1 MKAIKLLRESK
12 RIKQSD
18 MAVELNVSQ
27 PTIAMWEIDDNFPP
41 AKKLPEIAKFFN
53 CTIDDLFKI
62 GSE

>member
-1 MKAIKLLRESK
+1 MKSLKMLREK
-12 RIKQSD
+12 KGIKQSD

-53 CTIDDLFKI
+53 CSIDDLFKDI
-62 GSE
+62 S